1 MKTLVFSNSTGVHVE
16 LLTDLIND
24 NESFTVYQVQERV
37 NGRLQ
42 IGLTDSSIALGFN
55 FQIAEYDLG
64 EMIIFAQAKDMTL
77 IAYETGKELEVIYQG
92 TYYGDAI
99 GGELV

>member
-24 NESFTVYQVQERV
+24 NESFTVYQIQERV
-37 NGRLQ
+37 NGVLQ
-42 IGLTDSSIALGFN
+42 IGLTDSSIALGFD
-55 FQIAEYDLG
+55 FKIAEYDLG
-64 EMIIFAQAKDMTL
+64 EMIIFAQENDMTL
-77 IAYETGKELEVIYQG
+77 IAYETGAELEVIYQG